1 MSDERWTWQF
11 DKTLPTQTGAGN
23 GFVEEL
29 LRRLEEN
36 HWEQHDIFSIQL
48 AMEEA
53 LVNAIKH
60 GNRMDAAKKV
70 HVRCGMSPELLRV
83 EVEDEGEGFDPTQVP
98 DPTDPDQI
106 ENPHGRGILLMRTFM
121 SRVEY
126 NETGNR
132 VLLEKR
138 RVKADEVDANQ
149 AMT

>member
-1 MSDERWTWQF
+1 MSDERWTWRY
-11 DKTLPTQTGAGN
+11 DHELPTQTGAGN

-70 HVRCGMSPELLRV
+70 YVRCGMNSDLLRV
-83 EVEDEGEGFDPTQVP
+83 EVEDEGEGFDPSQVP

-138 RVKADEVDANQ
+138 RSKADEAG
-149 AMT
+149 AT

>member
-1 MSDERWTWQF
+1 MSDERWTWRY
-11 DKTLPTQTGAGN
+11 DHELPTQTGAGN

-36 HWEQHDIFSIQL
+36 QWEQHDIFSIQL

-70 HVRCGMSPELLRV
+70 RVHCEMSPELLRV
-83 EVEDEGEGFDPTQVP
+83 EVEDEGEGFDPSQVP
-98 DPTDPDQI
+98 DPTDPEQI

-138 RVKADEVDANQ
+138 RVKADGSGA
-149 AMT
+149 A